1 MLRISLDHIQKNSG
15 FDKSNALNNNTNATV
30 IQHYLEYLYGKTS
43 ILKQNNREQN
53 QCLFSYTLF
62 WSKKRKVL
70 QRFPK
75 TSCHIKL

>member
-1 MLRISLDHIQKNSG
+1 MLRISLNYIQKNSG

-30 IQHYLEYLYGKTS
+30 IQH
-43 ILKQNNREQN
+43 ILNTFMEENVYTQTKQQREQN
-53 QCLFSYTLF
+53 QCLFFVCF